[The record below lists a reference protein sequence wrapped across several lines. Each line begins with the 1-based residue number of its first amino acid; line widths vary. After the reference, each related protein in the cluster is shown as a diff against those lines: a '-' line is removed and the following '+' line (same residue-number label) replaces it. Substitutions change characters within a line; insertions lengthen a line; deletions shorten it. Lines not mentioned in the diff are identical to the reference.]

1 MSQKINSI
9 QFKRNKTIYQ
19 SFAELVTA
27 VKSQDFLANP
37 EIATMKDGELIMF
50 RYKDTTGNIA
60 TLVGSV
66 YNPDSSTKE
75 IHLEI
80 GTDKIKKIIQE
91 ELKNIG
97 DNQSKITINSA
108 DKILSLGSD
117 NTLTANLNLVKSGD
131 TLKLI
136 GKNNLVISTI
146 TLPKSES
153 TIDSLSFNWLP
164 QEAKL
169 QLISN
174 DNVLSEVDFPFETM
188 VQSSELTTD
197 NKLKLVFNT
206 AKGPQSVIVDLNKL
220 KDIYTAGDSTISV
233 TGNKIST
240 KVSSKTTSLPITKET
255 DGLWVNDAKLTETVN
270 DLNSLKTKVSN
281 LEAESGSGKSESNK
295 PKNPTGVNLLFNDTT
310 EFNANSKILQNL
322 NNHPHFYELPL
333 KPITLY
339 QANQVFTFSFSPNE
353 ITQIMSGS
361 LNIVL
366 VNSDN
371 KPIPIEIFNP
381 DNLTFNETGWII
393 GKNNDTITIDLE
405 KMDNL
410 FQTTDSIY
418 SKMGKLFVSFITR
431 GNIEYKIAKLV
442 LNNPGGNNNHIDCFF
457 GDIILEIGAIP
468 SDYSIKRLE
477 FQTVKNRFTNNITL
491 LENKIKKI
499 ENNPVSSGDSTI
511 EVTNNKIST
520 KISKTGSYIPLVK
533 KDDGLWVD
541 DSDYNTR
548 TSNLT
553 NRITNIETSVK
564 NGLTPPFVPTSEN
577 AKWNYVLNCPT
588 AISDTDINKL
598 SIGSIFYSDNGYK
611 EFKNKLWYRIEPG
624 TINGIVS
631 EEDCHSIASR
641 TDVRLQDVSV
651 LRFYYHGGEDISK
664 VANPNTP
671 FLEYLY
677 QSSSGKNLLSISKY
691 NLNGKKQKLVDLV
704 TKQDLAE
711 ELSKLNTGGTSEL
724 TLDKLKPLLDQY
736 HSIVN
741 DSQYGITSNALSFYT
756 IENIEHAPS
765 SLRNKNILIRRQS
778 NLFPNKT
785 ITNSIFLGNIKDS
798 GEEDPAN
805 GAYLLNDKRKSIFTS
820 LKKTIYYEKFYLGI
834 DPSKAPY
841 YEGDENGD
849 NVILKVYADLLPE
862 EYELWDFLGSLS
874 PNIIASNGNLK
885 TGSNTVLLPE
895 RMVFKY
901 NSKIYYVTTNNGK
914 KYPGITYE
922 QLKSCLE
929 IYNQIHSA
937 SAPSQEL
944 KELERTAQQILD
956 QHIVD
961 GNLEELQVIGYY

>member
-1 MSQKINSI
+1 MAGNTEQKIKNL
-9 QFKRNKTIYQ
+9 QFKRNKTIFS
-19 SFAELVTA
+19 SFDKLVAT
-27 VKSQDFLANP
+27 VKDPAFLRKT
-37 EIATMKDGELIMF
+37 EIVEMQDGELLMF

-91 ELKNIG
+91 ELKNIDTSG
-97 DNQSKITINSA
+97 GSQSNISINSA

-206 AKGPQSVIVDLNKL
+206 TKGPQSVLVDLNKL

-255 DGLWVNDAKLTETVN
+255 DGLWINDAKLTETVN
-270 DLNSLKTKVSN
+270 DLNSLKAKVSN
-281 LEAESGSGKSESNK
+281 LEAGSGGSESNK

-310 EFNANSKILQNL
+310 EFNVNSKILQNL

-366 VNSDN
+366 VSSDN

-393 GKNNDTITIDLE
+393 DKNNDTITIDLE
-405 KMDNL
+405 KMDKL

-442 LNNPGGNNNHIDCFF
+442 LNNPGGNNNPIDCFF

-477 FQTVKNRFTNNITL
+477 FQTVKNKFTNNITL

-499 ENNPVSSGDSTI
+499 ENNQVSSGDSTI
-511 EVTNNKIST
+511 KVTNNKIST

-533 KDDGLWVD
+533 KDDGLWID
-541 DSDYNTR
+541 DSNYNKKTSELSTELQNCNSKLNSTSDIVTNHQTIIDSYRKHIYNMLFFDNTDYSKYEYGKKTIKKLYVNLLPTKEETWSFIRAVCNRATARPVGNIPDGTVLRYKDKILRTKKPNTGNQLSLQFIKDVFNPSLNITQSDYNA
-548 TSNLT
+548 LCK
-553 NRITNIETSVK
+553 IFDEYILDEEVIET
-564 NGLTPPFVPTSEN
+564 LQ
-577 AKWNYVLNCPT
+577 
-588 AISDTDINKL
+588 
-598 SIGSIFYSDNGYK
+598 
-611 EFKNKLWYRIEPG
+611 
-624 TINGIVS
+624 IV
-631 EEDCHSIASR
+631 
-641 TDVRLQDVSV
+641 
-651 LRFYYHGGEDISK
+651 
-664 VANPNTP
+664 
-671 FLEYLY
+671 
-677 QSSSGKNLLSISKY
+677 
-691 NLNGKKQKLVDLV
+691 
-704 TKQDLAE
+704 
-711 ELSKLNTGGTSEL
+711 
-724 TLDKLKPLLDQY
+724 
-736 HSIVN
+736 
-741 DSQYGITSNALSFYT
+741 
-756 IENIEHAPS
+756 
-765 SLRNKNILIRRQS
+765 
-778 NLFPNKT
+778 
-785 ITNSIFLGNIKDS
+785 
-798 GEEDPAN
+798 
-805 GAYLLNDKRKSIFTS
+805 
-820 LKKTIYYEKFYLGI
+820 
-834 DPSKAPY
+834 
-841 YEGDENGD
+841 
-849 NVILKVYADLLPE
+849 
-862 EYELWDFLGSLS
+862 
-874 PNIIASNGNLK
+874 
-885 TGSNTVLLPE
+885 
-895 RMVFKY
+895 
-901 NSKIYYVTTNNGK
+901 
-914 KYPGITYE
+914 
-922 QLKSCLE
+922 
-929 IYNQIHSA
+929 
-937 SAPSQEL
+937 
-944 KELERTAQQILD
+944 
-956 QHIVD
+956 
-961 GNLEELQVIGYY
+961 

>member
-1 MSQKINSI
+1 MAGNTEQKIKNL
-9 QFKRNKTIYQ
+9 QFKRNKTIFS
-19 SFAELVTA
+19 SFDELVAT
-27 VKSQDFLANP
+27 VKDPAFLRKT
-37 EIATMKDGELIMF
+37 EIVEMQDGELLMF
-50 RYKDTTGNIA
+50 RYKDSTGNIA

-66 YNPDSSTKE
+66 YNPDSTTKE

-117 NTLTANLNLVKSGD
+117 NTLTASLNLVKSGD

-146 TLPKSES
+146 TLPNSGS
-153 TIDSLSFNWLP
+153 TVNSLSFNWLP

-169 QLISN
+169 QLIGDSN
-174 DNVLSEVDFPFETM
+174 KVLSEVDFPFETM

-206 AKGPQSVIVDLNKL
+206 TKGPQSVLVDLNKL
-220 KDIYTAGDSTISV
+220 KDIYTAGDSTILVS
-233 TGNKIST
+233 GNKVST
-240 KVSSKTTSLPITKET
+240 KVSSKTSTFPITKVSDGLWIDDTSFKEQIENITNRVTNLESKKYTSGDNTIVVNDSKISTKLSIKPSLLSLKKDTDGLGVNDEALQKELDSINSTLATINNTKYVAGDPTIQIDGNRISTILSTKNSLLPLVKEYDGLKIDVTSLHKKFSSIDKEITQLKDKNYVAGDSTINVSGNEISTKISSKATLLPITKEK
-255 DGLWVNDAKLTETVN
+255 DGFWVNDTKLTEIVN
-270 DLNSLKTKVSN
+270 DLNSLKAKVNN
-281 LEAESGSGKSESNK
+281 LEAGSGSGGSESNK

-366 VNSDN
+366 VSSDN

-533 KDDGLWVD
+533 KDDGLWID
-541 DSDYNTR
+541 DSNYNKKTSELSTELQNCNSKLNSTSDIVTNHQTIIDSYRKHIYNMLFFDNTDYSKYEYGKKTIKKLYVNLLPTKEETWSFIRAVCDRATARPVGNIPDGTVLRYKDKILRTKKPNTGNQLSLQFIKDVFNPSLNITQSDYNA
-548 TSNLT
+548 LCKVFDEY
-553 NRITNIETSVK
+553 ILDEEVIET
-564 NGLTPPFVPTSEN
+564 LQ
-577 AKWNYVLNCPT
+577 
-588 AISDTDINKL
+588 
-598 SIGSIFYSDNGYK
+598 
-611 EFKNKLWYRIEPG
+611 
-624 TINGIVS
+624 IV
-631 EEDCHSIASR
+631 
-641 TDVRLQDVSV
+641 
-651 LRFYYHGGEDISK
+651 
-664 VANPNTP
+664 
-671 FLEYLY
+671 
-677 QSSSGKNLLSISKY
+677 
-691 NLNGKKQKLVDLV
+691 
-704 TKQDLAE
+704 
-711 ELSKLNTGGTSEL
+711 
-724 TLDKLKPLLDQY
+724 
-736 HSIVN
+736 
-741 DSQYGITSNALSFYT
+741 
-756 IENIEHAPS
+756 
-765 SLRNKNILIRRQS
+765 
-778 NLFPNKT
+778 
-785 ITNSIFLGNIKDS
+785 
-798 GEEDPAN
+798 
-805 GAYLLNDKRKSIFTS
+805 
-820 LKKTIYYEKFYLGI
+820 
-834 DPSKAPY
+834 
-841 YEGDENGD
+841 
-849 NVILKVYADLLPE
+849 
-862 EYELWDFLGSLS
+862 
-874 PNIIASNGNLK
+874 
-885 TGSNTVLLPE
+885 
-895 RMVFKY
+895 
-901 NSKIYYVTTNNGK
+901 
-914 KYPGITYE
+914 
-922 QLKSCLE
+922 
-929 IYNQIHSA
+929 
-937 SAPSQEL
+937 
-944 KELERTAQQILD
+944 
-956 QHIVD
+956 
-961 GNLEELQVIGYY
+961 